1 MADQNTIA
9 AIKTLRDRTGAGMMD
24 CKKALEATGYDIEK
38 SIDYLR
44 EKGIA
49 KQAKRAGRTA
59 AEGLAL
65 VKAEGN
71 KAALIE
77 VNCETDFVSASDKFQ
92 EYAQFVL
99 NYVLKNEP
107 ASIEV
112 AREGTL
118 TMHDTVA
125 LATGE
130 KTEFRRM
137 ALLTKEDGQGFGTYI
152 HQKGRISVCVL
163 LAKEDEEFAHHLA
176 MHIADSGA
184 IYVNLEDVP
193 ASERERELGIAK
205 AEVAADEKLLNKPQ
219 QVKKDQI
226 AEKKVDKALSQYCL
240 LKQKFLLDP
249 SKTVEQVLA
258 EKGNKVIS
266 FVRYQVGEGLAA

>member
-92 EYAQFVL
+92 EYAK
-99 NYVLKNEP
+99 YVLDYTLANSP
-107 ASIEV
+107 ASVEE
-112 AREGTL
+112 AREATL
-118 TMHDTVA
+118 QMHDTVA

-130 KTEFRRM
+130 KTEFRRL
-137 ALLTKEDGQGFGTYI
+137 AIITKEDGQGFGTYI
-152 HQKGRISVCVL
+152 HQKGRIAVCVL

-184 IYVNLEDVP
+184 IYLNLEDVP
-193 ASERERELGIAK
+193 AAERERELNVAK
-205 AEVAADEKLLNKPQ
+205 AEVAADEKLINKPQ
-219 QVKKDQI
+219 PVKDQI

-240 LKQKFLLDP
+240 IKQKFLLDP

>member
-92 EYAQFVL
+92 EYAK
-99 NYVLKNEP
+99 YVLDYTLANSP
-107 ASIEV
+107 ASVEE
-112 AREGTL
+112 AREATL
-118 TMHDTVA
+118 QMHDTVA

-130 KTEFRRM
+130 KTEFRRL
-137 ALLTKEDGQGFGTYI
+137 AIITKEDEQGFGTYI
-152 HQKGRISVCVL
+152 HQKGRIAVCVL

-184 IYVNLEDVP
+184 IYLNLEDVP
-193 ASERERELGIAK
+193 AAERERELNVAK
-205 AEVAADEKLLNKPQ
+205 AEVAADEKLINKPQ
-219 QVKKDQI
+219 PVKDQI

-240 LKQKFLLDP
+240 IKQKFLLDP

>member
-137 ALLTKEDGQGFGTYI
+137 DLLTKEDGQGFGTYI

-219 QVKKDQI
+219 QVKDQI

>member
-99 NYVLKNEP
+99 NYVLENEP
-107 ASIEV
+107 TSIEA

-219 QVKKDQI
+219 QVKDQI

-249 SKTVEQVLA
+249 SKTIEQVLA

>member
-99 NYVLKNEP
+99 NYVLENEP
-107 ASIEV
+107 ASIEA
-112 AREGTL
+112 AREATL

-219 QVKKDQI
+219 QVKDQI

>member
-65 VKAEGN
+65 VKADGN

-99 NYVLKNEP
+99 NYVLENEP
-107 ASIEV
+107 TSIEA

-219 QVKKDQI
+219 QVKDQI

>member
-99 NYVLKNEP
+99 NYVLENEP
-107 ASIEV
+107 ASIEA

-219 QVKKDQI
+219 QVKDQI
-226 AEKKVDKALSQYCL
+226 AEKKVDKALSKYCL

>member
-9 AIKTLRDRTGAGMMD
+9 AIKTLRDRTGAGMID

-99 NYVLKNEP
+99 NYVLENEP
-107 ASIEV
+107 ASIEA

-219 QVKKDQI
+219 QVKDQI

>member
-99 NYVLKNEP
+99 NYVLENEP
-107 ASIEV
+107 ASIEA

-219 QVKKDQI
+219 QVKDQI

-266 FVRYQVGEGLAA
+266 FVRYQIGEGLAA

>member
-59 AEGLAL
+59 AEGLAH

-99 NYVLKNEP
+99 NYVLENEP
-107 ASIEV
+107 ASIEA

-219 QVKKDQI
+219 QVKDQI

>member
-9 AIKTLRDRTGAGMMD
+9 AIKTLRDRTGTGMMD

-99 NYVLKNEP
+99 NYVLENEP
-107 ASIEV
+107 ASIEA

-219 QVKKDQI
+219 QVKDQI

>member
-99 NYVLKNEP
+99 NYVLENEP
-107 ASIEV
+107 TSIEA

-152 HQKGRISVCVL
+152 HQKGRISVYVL

-219 QVKKDQI
+219 QVKDQI

>member
-99 NYVLKNEP
+99 NYVLENEP
-107 ASIEV
+107 ASIEA

-163 LAKEDEEFAHHLA
+163 LAKEDEGFAHHLA

-219 QVKKDQI
+219 QVKDQI

>member
-99 NYVLKNEP
+99 NYVLKDEP

-219 QVKKDQI
+219 QVKDQI

>member
-65 VKAEGN
+65 VKTEGN

-92 EYAQFVL
+92 EYAK
-99 NYVLKNEP
+99 YVLDYTLANNP
-107 ASIEV
+107 ASVEE
-112 AREGTL
+112 AREATL
-118 TMHDTVA
+118 QMHDTVA

-130 KTEFRRM
+130 KTEFRRL
-137 ALLTKEDGQGFGTYI
+137 AIITKEDGQGFGTYI
-152 HQKGRISVCVL
+152 HQKGRIAVCVL
-163 LAKEDEEFAHHLA
+163 LAKEDEEFAHYLA

-184 IYVNLEDVP
+184 IYLNLEDVP
-193 ASERERELGIAK
+193 AAERERELNVAK
-205 AEVAADEKLLNKPQ
+205 AEVAADEKLINKPQ
-219 QVKKDQI
+219 PVKDQI

-240 LKQKFLLDP
+240 IKQKFLLDP

>member
-92 EYAQFVL
+92 EYAK
-99 NYVLKNEP
+99 YVLDYTLANNP
-107 ASIEV
+107 ASVEE
-112 AREGTL
+112 AREATL
-118 TMHDTVA
+118 QMHDTVA

-130 KTEFRRM
+130 KTEFRRL
-137 ALLTKEDGQGFGTYI
+137 AVITKEDGQGFGTYI
-152 HQKGRISVCVL
+152 HQKGRIAVCVL

-184 IYVNLEDVP
+184 IYLNLEDVP
-193 ASERERELGIAK
+193 AAERERELNVAK
-205 AEVAADEKLLNKPQ
+205 AEVAADEKLINKPQ
-219 QVKKDQI
+219 PVKDQI

-240 LKQKFLLDP
+240 IKQKFLLDP

>member
-99 NYVLKNEP
+99 NYVLENEP
-107 ASIEV
+107 TSIEA

-205 AEVAADEKLLNKPQ
+205 AEVAADEKLLNKSQ
-219 QVKKDQI
+219 QVKDQI

-266 FVRYQVGEGLAA
+266 FARYQVGEGLAA

>member
-107 ASIEV
+107 ASIEA

-219 QVKKDQI
+219 QVKDQI

>member
-65 VKAEGN
+65 VKAKGN

-219 QVKKDQI
+219 QVKDQI

>member
-92 EYAQFVL
+92 EYAK
-99 NYVLKNEP
+99 YVLDYTLANSP
-107 ASIEV
+107 ASVEE
-112 AREGTL
+112 AREATL
-118 TMHDTVA
+118 QMHDTVA

-130 KTEFRRM
+130 KTEFRRL
-137 ALLTKEDGQGFGTYI
+137 AVITKEDGQGFGTYI
-152 HQKGRISVCVL
+152 HQKGRIAVCVL

-184 IYVNLEDVP
+184 IYLNLEDVP
-193 ASERERELGIAK
+193 AAERERELNVAK
-205 AEVAADEKLLNKPQ
+205 AEVAADEKLINKPQ
-219 QVKKDQI
+219 PVKDQI

-240 LKQKFLLDP
+240 IKQKFLLDP

>member
-219 QVKKDQI
+219 QAKDQI

>member
-99 NYVLKNEP
+99 NYVLENEP
-107 ASIEV
+107 ASIET

-193 ASERERELGIAK
+193 VSERERELGIAK

-219 QVKKDQI
+219 QVKDQI

>member
-99 NYVLKNEP
+99 NYVLENEP
-107 ASIEV
+107 VSIEA

-219 QVKKDQI
+219 QVKDQI

>member
-99 NYVLKNEP
+99 NYVLENEP
-107 ASIEV
+107 TSIEA

-193 ASERERELGIAK
+193 ASERERERGIAK

-219 QVKKDQI
+219 QIKDQI

>member
-99 NYVLKNEP
+99 NYVLENEP
-107 ASIEV
+107 TSIEA

-137 ALLTKEDGQGFGTYI
+137 ALLTKEDDQGFGTYI

-219 QVKKDQI
+219 QVKDQI

>member
-99 NYVLKNEP
+99 NYVLENEP
-107 ASIEV
+107 ASIEA

-163 LAKEDEEFAHHLA
+163 LAKEDKEFAHHLA

-219 QVKKDQI
+219 QVKDQI

>member
-99 NYVLKNEP
+99 NYVLENEP
-107 ASIEV
+107 ASIEA

-152 HQKGRISVCVL
+152 HQKGRIAVCVL

-193 ASERERELGIAK
+193 ANERERELGIAK

-219 QVKKDQI
+219 QVKDQI

>member
-65 VKAEGN
+65 VKAEGD

-92 EYAQFVL
+92 EYAK
-99 NYVLKNEP
+99 YVLDYTLANNP
-107 ASIEV
+107 ASVEE
-112 AREGTL
+112 AREATL
-118 TMHDTVA
+118 QMHDTVA

-130 KTEFRRM
+130 KTEFRRL
-137 ALLTKEDGQGFGTYI
+137 AIITKEDGQGFGTYI
-152 HQKGRISVCVL
+152 HQKGRIAVCVL

-184 IYVNLEDVP
+184 IYLNLEDVP
-193 ASERERELGIAK
+193 AAERERELNVAK
-205 AEVAADEKLLNKPQ
+205 AEVAADEKLINKPQ
-219 QVKKDQI
+219 PVKDQI

-240 LKQKFLLDP
+240 IKQKFLLDP

>member
-9 AIKTLRDRTGAGMMD
+9 AIKTLRERTGAGMMD

-65 VKAEGN
+65 VKSEGN

-92 EYAQFVL
+92 EYAK
-99 NYVLKNEP
+99 YVLDYTLANEP
-107 ASIEV
+107 ASIEA
-112 AREGTL
+112 AREATL

-130 KTEFRRM
+130 KTEFRRL
-137 ALLTKEDGQGFGTYI
+137 AILKKEDGQGFGTYI
-152 HQKGRISVCVL
+152 HQKGRIAVCVL
-163 LAKEDEEFAHHLA
+163 LEKEDEEFAHHLA

-184 IYVNLEDVP
+184 IYLNLEDVP
-193 ASERERELGIAK
+193 AAERERELSVAK
-205 AEVAADEKLLNKPQ
+205 AEVASDEKLANKPQ
-219 QVKKDQI
+219 QVKDQI

-240 LKQKFLLDP
+240 VKQKFLIDP
-249 SKTVEQVLA
+249 SKTVEQILA
-258 EKGNKVIS
+258 EKGNKVLT

>member
-92 EYAQFVL
+92 EYAK
-99 NYVLKNEP
+99 YVLDYTLANNP
-107 ASIEV
+107 ASVEE
-112 AREGTL
+112 AREATL
-118 TMHDTVA
+118 QMHDTVA

-130 KTEFRRM
+130 KTEFRRL
-137 ALLTKEDGQGFGTYI
+137 AVITKEDGQGFGTYI
-152 HQKGRISVCVL
+152 HQKGRIAVCVL

-184 IYVNLEDVP
+184 IYLNLEDVP
-193 ASERERELGIAK
+193 ASERERELNVAK
-205 AEVAADEKLLNKPQ
+205 AEVAADEKLINKPQ
-219 QVKKDQI
+219 PVKDQI

-240 LKQKFLLDP
+240 IKQKFLLDP

>member
-99 NYVLKNEP
+99 NYVLENEP
-107 ASIEV
+107 ASIEA

-193 ASERERELGIAK
+193 ANERERELGIAK

-219 QVKKDQI
+219 QVKDQI

>member
-99 NYVLKNEP
+99 NYVLENEP
-107 ASIEV
+107 ASIEA

-152 HQKGRISVCVL
+152 HQKGRIAVCVL

-219 QVKKDQI
+219 QVKDQI

>member
-99 NYVLKNEP
+99 NYVLENEP
-107 ASIEV
+107 ASIET

-137 ALLTKEDGQGFGTYI
+137 ALLHKEDGQGFGTYI

-219 QVKKDQI
+219 QVKDQI

>member
-99 NYVLKNEP
+99 NYVLENEP
-107 ASIEV
+107 ASIEA

-219 QVKKDQI
+219 QVKDQI

-266 FVRYQVGEGLAA
+266 FIRYQVGEGLAA

>member
-99 NYVLKNEP
+99 NYVLENES
-107 ASIEV
+107 ASIET

-193 ASERERELGIAK
+193 GSERERELGIAK

-219 QVKKDQI
+219 QVKDQI
-226 AEKKVDKALSQYCL
+226 AEKKADKALSQYCL

>member
-99 NYVLKNEP
+99 NYVLENEP
-107 ASIEV
+107 VSIEV

-219 QVKKDQI
+219 QVKDQI

>member
-65 VKAEGN
+65 VESEGN

-99 NYVLKNEP
+99 NYVLENEP
-107 ASIEV
+107 ASIEA

-219 QVKKDQI
+219 QVKDQI

>member
-38 SIDYLR
+38 SIDFLR

-59 AEGLAL
+59 AEGLAY
-65 VKAEGN
+65 VKAEGDDC
-71 KAALIE
+71 ALIE

-92 EYAQFVL
+92 EYAKFVL
-99 NYVLKNEP
+99 NYVLENKP
-107 ASIEV
+107 ASIEA
-112 AREGTL
+112 AREATL
-118 TMHDTVA
+118 EMHDTVA

-130 KTEFRRM
+130 KTEFRRF
-137 ALLTKEDGQGFGTYI
+137 ALLHKEAGQGFGTYI
-152 HQKGRISVCVL
+152 HQKGRIAVAVL
-163 LAKEDEEFAHHLA
+163 LEKEDEEFAHHLA

-184 IYVNLEDVP
+184 VYVNLEDVP
-193 ASERERELGIAK
+193 AAERERELGIAK
-205 AEVAADEKLLNKPQ
+205 AEVAADEKLINKPQ
-219 QVKKDQI
+219 QVKDTI
-226 AEKKVDKALSQYCL
+226 AEKKVDKSLSQYCL
-240 LKQKFLLDP
+240 VKQKFLLDP

-266 FVRYQVGEGLAA
+266 FVRFQVGEGLTA

>member
-99 NYVLKNEP
+99 NYVLENEP
-107 ASIEV
+107 VSIEA

-193 ASERERELGIAK
+193 ESERERELGIAK

-219 QVKKDQI
+219 QVKDQI